1 VTVASNSAS
10 DFSELQ
16 PTQELLRDAGAGD
29 GDAVNRLMERHR
41 EALRRMV
48 QLRLDRALG
57 ARVDASDVV
66 QEVLWEAS
74 RRLSDYLLDAKMPF
88 HLWLRELAKDH
99 LIDAHRRHR
108 KAQRRSVDR
117 ERPLAAEF
125 ADRSSLDLAAQL
137 RDHELTPATA
147 AIRKEL
153 EARFLTAL
161 DQLDEEDAEIILMR
175 HYEQLSNSETAQ
187 ALGLSP
193 AAAGMRHLRAL
204 RRLRGILGERPSMR

>member
-1 VTVASNSAS
+1 VASNFVGGWPESN
-10 DFSELQ
+10 E
-16 PTQELLRDAGAGD
+16 TQVLLRDAGAGD
-29 GDAVNRLMERHR
+29 GDAVNRLLERHR
-41 EALRRMV
+41 AALSRMV
-48 QLRLDRALG
+48 QLRLDRAVG

-74 RRLSDYLLDAKMPF
+74 RRLGDYLRDGKVPF

-117 ERPLAAEF
+117 EQPLAAEF

-137 RDHELTPATA
+137 RDSELTPATA

-153 EARFLTAL
+153 EARFLAAL

-175 HYEQLSNSETAQ
+175 HYEHLSNSETAQ
-187 ALGLSP
+187 VLGLSP
-193 AAAGMRHLRAL
+193 PAAGMRHLRAI
-204 RRLRGILGERPSMR
+204 RRLRAILGERPSMR